1 MDCQANCVL
10 PVTSVSSS
18 GCNSV
23 TTSPS
28 SGLPVGV
35 GEIVGV
41 GVQVGQAIVGCGV
54 AVAVGVALGVLVA
67 GLVAVLVGNAV
78 NVRRTD

>member
-1 MDCQANCVL
+1 M
-10 PVTSVSSS
+10 SSN

-54 AVAVGVALGVLVA
+54 AVAVGVVVALAVGVLVA
-67 GLVAVLVGNAV
+67 ALVAVLVGSAV
-78 NVRRTD
+78 NVIRTA